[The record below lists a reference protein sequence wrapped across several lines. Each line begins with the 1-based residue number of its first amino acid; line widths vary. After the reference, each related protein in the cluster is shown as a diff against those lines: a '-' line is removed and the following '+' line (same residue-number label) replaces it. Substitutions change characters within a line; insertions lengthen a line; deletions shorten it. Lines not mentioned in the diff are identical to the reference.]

1 METKPTSPAI
11 KGIMISLILIVFSLV
26 LQFMDLTQ
34 NKALGSIGL
43 LLFAVGIIWSCIYYA
58 KQLDAN
64 VTFGSVFSDGFKT
77 SAAVA
82 ALMVVFTFIS
92 FKLLFPESIDKILEQ
107 SRQDMVKKN
116 MTDDQ
121 IEMAISMTK
130 KFFMPFAIGG
140 AILLYLILGAISSLI
155 GAGVAKKNPRDP
167 FNQPA

>member
-11 KGIMISLILIVFSLV
+11 KGIMIALVLIVFSLV
-26 LQFMDLTQ
+26 IQFMDLTQ
-34 NKALGSIGL
+34 NKALSSIGL
-43 LLFAVGIIWSCIYYA
+43 LLFVAGIIWSCIYYA
-58 KQLDAN
+58 KQQDAN
-64 VTFGSVFSDGFKT
+64 VTFGNVFSDGFKT
-77 SAAVA
+77 SAGVA

-121 IEMAISMTK
+121 IDMAISMTK

-140 AILLYLILGAISSLI
+140 AILLYLILGAIASLI
-155 GAGVAKKNPRDP
+155 GAGIAKKNPRDP
-167 FNQPA
+167 FTQQG